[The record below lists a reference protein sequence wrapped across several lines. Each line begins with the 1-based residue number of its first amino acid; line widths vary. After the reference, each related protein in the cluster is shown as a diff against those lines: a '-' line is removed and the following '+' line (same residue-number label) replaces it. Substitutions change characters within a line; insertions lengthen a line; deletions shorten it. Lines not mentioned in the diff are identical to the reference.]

1 MHMPKLDPWMETNE
15 YAFCTSKLKTQFFEK
30 IKTSIPRNKIIK
42 WTLKKRTENIGFF
55 DALKF

>member
-30 IKTSIPRNKIIK
+30 IKTSIPRIKIIK
-42 WTLKKRTENIGFF
+42 RTLKKGTENIGFF